1 MEHPSLS
8 FLPFLLFSTSFILFL
23 TQILKLV
30 KRILRV
36 TTKVQK
42 NVLPPGPWTL
52 PIIGSIHHL
61 IGSLPH
67 HSLRTLSKIYGP
79 IMHLKLG
86 EVSTIV
92 ISSPEFAKEILK
104 TYDTIFAQ
112 RPHQIGA
119 DIMCYGSTDI
129 ATAPY
134 GTYWKQLRRLCS
146 QELLCTKRVRSFQSI
161 REEEVSNLIKCISNN
176 IGSCINLSE
185 KVACM
190 TSSIT
195 SRAAFGKI
203 CKDQQEFIL
212 LIKKLVKIA
221 EGFIIIDL
229 FPSQK
234 WLHVISGMKPKLE
247 ELHRKFDSI
256 IENIIKEAVMTKKVE
271 GETIEGFLSVLLRI
285 KDHDEALEC
294 PLTIDNI
301 KAVILVSYIVFSFQ
315 TFIAYTLWYF
325 FLLHIHY
332 GIRM

>member
-1 MEHPSLS
+1 MDIS
-8 FLPFLLFSTSFILFL
+8 FLPFLLFSTSLIFLFI
-23 TQILKLV
+23 TQILKLG

-36 TTKVQK
+36 TSKTQK
-42 NVLPPGPWTL
+42 TIPPGPWNL

-67 HSLRTLSKIYGP
+67 HGLRNLSKIHGP

-86 EVSTIV
+86 EISTII
-92 ISSPEFAKEILK
+92 ISSPEFAKEIFK
-104 TYDTIFAQ
+104 TYDTIFAH
-112 RPHQIGA
+112 RPHQVGA

-134 GTYWKQLRRLCS
+134 GNYWKQLRRLCS

-161 REEEVSNLIKCISNN
+161 REQEVSNLIKYISNN

-185 KVACM
+185 NVACM

-212 LIKKLVKIA
+212 LIKQLVKIA
-221 EGFIIIDL
+221 EGFVVMDL

-234 WLHVISGMKPKLE
+234 WLHVISGMRPKLE
-247 ELHRKFDSI
+247 ELHMKFDNI
-256 IENIIKEAVMTKKVE
+256 IENIIKEAMAKKGDE
-271 GETIEGFLSVLLRI
+271 ETIEGFLSVLLRI
-285 KDHDEALEC
+285 KDCDDGLEC

-301 KAVILVSYIVFSFQ
+301 KAVILVSWRLYI
-315 TFIAYTLWYF
+315 
-325 FLLHIHY
+325 FLLLLWSIY
-332 GIRM
+332 YYYYNTK